1 MHIPM
6 NIALVSLLSG
16 ISGCF
21 AKGKFRDVHR
31 RRREIINMLVAEL
44 DGE

>member
-6 NIALVSLLSG
+6 NIALVYFFSG
-16 ISGCF
+16 TSGCF
-21 AKGKFRDVHR
+21 AKDKFRDVHR